1 MIMAMMKSSNTE
13 WLGDIPAE
21 WDVAQ
26 IGNYYELRNEKVSD
40 YDFEPLP
47 TV

>member
-1 MIMAMMKSSNTE
+1 MAMMKLSNTE
-13 WLGDIPAE
+13 WFGNIPTE

-40 YDFEPLP
+40 YDFEPL
-47 TV
+47 